1 MKRFCIHQ
9 WPCCSSVFS
18 FTKINDLLYQLNHYQ
33 SSSKYILIFIL
44 KKSSKS
50 PSAWSVVTGYYFIF
64 QHHDLKYLWFP
75 WRHDCSFHHHYVWK
89 INNVKQIGD
98 KYSDTMGFSQIVRSL
113 DSVTI
118 FNTKLPLIRAHWS
131 QDELCFLF
139 TECTFWNGTRKTPR

>member
-18 FTKINDLLYQLNHYQ
+18 FKKLSFISIKTLSIIVKIYPHLY
-33 SSSKYILIFIL
+33 L
-44 KKSSKS
+44 K
-50 PSAWSVVTGYYFIF
+50 AWSIVTGYYFIF

-98 KYSDTMGFSQIVRSL
+98 KYSDIMGFSQMSEAWIQWQYLTPNFHRPELIEAKMNYVFYSQNVPFETALEKRL
-113 DSVTI
+113 D
-118 FNTKLPLIRAHWS
+118 RWY
-131 QDELCFLF
+131 
-139 TECTFWNGTRKTPR
+139 W